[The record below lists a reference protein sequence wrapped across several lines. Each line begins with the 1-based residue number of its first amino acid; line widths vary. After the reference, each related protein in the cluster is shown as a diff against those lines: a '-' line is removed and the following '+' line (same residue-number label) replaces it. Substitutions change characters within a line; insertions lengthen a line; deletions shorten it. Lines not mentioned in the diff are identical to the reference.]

1 MKGRTVALLL
11 ALLLLLPMNALGE
24 TGLYV
29 KKVDNLPEDFIFGM
43 DISSVIA
50 EENSGVKYYG
60 FDGQEQD
67 LLKILADSG
76 ITHIRVRVWNH
87 PYDAQGRGFGGGNCD
102 IETALAIGKRAAKYG
117 LRLIVDF
124 HYSDFWADPGKQMVP
139 LAWKDMN
146 MEEKTEAL
154 YQFTKES
161 LALLRDGGVDVAMV
175 QVGNET
181 TSGLCGETD
190 WGRITRLMKAGI
202 RAVRE
207 TCPDA
212 LTALH
217 FTDPQNTGNYAWY
230 AQTLADYGVDY
241 DVFASSYY
249 PYWHGDLDNLAA
261 VLSQVAETYGKR
273 VIVME
278 TSWAYTG
285 EDSDFSG
292 NTISDE
298 SAVEKNYP
306 YSVQGQVNSLR
317 DIADTLANRTK
328 NAIGMVYWEGAW
340 ITVGGASRKE
350 NSKLWEQYG
359 SGWASSYAS
368 AYDPN
373 DAGQYYGGSA
383 VDNQAFF
390 DPSGHPLESLKVF
403 KLMRSGYGEPAET
416 EQPEEAKTTGGEEM
430 PVNYLLDPSF
440 ENGGE
445 GWVFHDLRHSDQLYV
460 EDKKNDSLTGT
471 KHAHFWSAAQNSVE
485 FTLEQQVDGLPEGKF
500 SFSISIMG
508 GDAGEYEA
516 YAFVK
521 IDGETAATAP
531 LKITSWKNWDT
542 GIIPE
547 FYHPAN
553 ADVVVGV
560 YVKCQG
566 AGAGAWGKIDDAMLT
581 FVR

>member
-1 MKGRTVALLL
+1 MSERILALLL
-11 ALLLLLPMNALGE
+11 AMLLPLAASAE
-24 TGLYV
+24 SGLYV
-29 KKVDNLPEDFIFGM
+29 KKVENLPEDFIFGM

-102 IETALAIGKRAAKYG
+102 IETALAIGQRAAEYG
-117 LRLIVDF
+117 LKLIVDF

-139 LAWKDMN
+139 RAWKDMD
-146 MEEKTEAL
+146 MDEKADAL
-154 YQFTKES
+154 YRYTKDR
-161 LALLRDGGVDVAMV
+161 LTKLRDGGVDVAMV

-181 TSGLCGETD
+181 NSGLCGETD
-190 WGRITRLMKAGI
+190 WSNITRLMKTGI
-202 RAVRE
+202 HAVRE
-207 TCPDA
+207 VCPEA
-212 LTALH
+212 LATLH

-230 AQTLADYGVDY
+230 AQTMAENGVDY

-273 VIVME
+273 VMVME

-285 EDSDFSG
+285 EDTDFSG

-298 SAVEKNYP
+298 SAVEKCYP

-340 ITVGGASRKE
+340 ITVGGASREE

-368 AYDPN
+368 VYDPQ

-390 DPSGHPLESLKVF
+390 DPSGYPLESLNVF
-403 KLMRSGYGEPAET
+403 RYLRDGYGEAPE
-416 EQPEEAKTTGGEEM
+416 PEEPKKETAAQQTGA
-430 PVNYLLDPSF
+430 PANYLLDPSF
-440 ENGGE
+440 EDGGE
-445 GWVFHDLRHSDQLYV
+445 GWVFHDLRHADQLYV
-460 EDKKNDSLTGT
+460 EDKKNDSLTGS

-485 FTLEQQVDGLPEGKF
+485 FILEQQVNGLPEGNF

-521 IDGETAATAP
+521 LNGETAATAP
-531 LKITSWKNWDT
+531 MKIISWNNWDT
-542 GIIPE
+542 GVIRE
-547 FYHPAN
+547 FFHPAG
-553 ADVVVGV
+553 ADVTVGV

-566 AGAGAWGKIDDAMLT
+566 KGAGAWGKIDDALLT
-581 FVR
+581 PAQ